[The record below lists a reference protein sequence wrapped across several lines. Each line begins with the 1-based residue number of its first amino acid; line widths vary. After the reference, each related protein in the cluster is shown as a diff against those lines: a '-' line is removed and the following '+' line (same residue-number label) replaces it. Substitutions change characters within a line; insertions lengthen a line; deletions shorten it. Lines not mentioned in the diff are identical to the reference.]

1 MDKINL
7 DLLFNNKLN
16 LKEIFEALLLILHED
31 QTSETSLKYYFKT
44 TIIKLGLHL
53 E

>member
-7 DLLFNNKLN
+7 NLLFNNKLN
-16 LKEIFEALLLILHED
+16 LKEIFETLLLILHEE
-31 QTSETSLKYYFKT
+31 QTSETSLKYYFKAT
-44 TIIKLGLHL
+44 FIKLELHL

>member
-16 LKEIFEALLLILHED
+16 LKEIFEALLLILNEE
-31 QTSETSLKYYFKT
+31 QTTSENSLKYLFP
-44 TIIKLGLHL
+44 
-53 E
+53 